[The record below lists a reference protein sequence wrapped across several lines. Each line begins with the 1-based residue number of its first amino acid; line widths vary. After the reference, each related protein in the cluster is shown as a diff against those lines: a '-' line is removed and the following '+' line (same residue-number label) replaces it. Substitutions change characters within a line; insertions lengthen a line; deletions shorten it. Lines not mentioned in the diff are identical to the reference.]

1 MRCGLVTAIVATI
14 LIAAILVAST
24 PVRAQPLDIDGQ
36 RDPWLWP
43 FASTSEWNT
52 PLGSGARF
60 APADAPATRDIL
72 AGGAGIH
79 AGEWSHP
86 LYLARADDPVVRV
99 FDRENERSFRVRV
112 PPGAKPDPKGDG
124 HMYVVDPTK
133 RTVLEMIG
141 VKRAA
146 DGRITTARAFKVDL
160 YGTGTHM
167 TDGRFPGIR
176 AMDASG
182 MGGLIRAW
190 ELKAGRISH
199 AVTFMLPYSR
209 LKHGPVWPSARED
222 YWGFR
227 DYKGN
232 VPIGSLIAIQ
242 PSVDVT
248 KLGLSPSGLAL
259 ARALQDYGAYCDDSA
274 GSSGIVISAEGAAE
288 GMAELRDMRAD
299 FPKIHPYLRLVT
311 NNTAETLGGG
321 GTPRRPPA
329 PPLVPPS
336 AGSAASP

>member
-1 MRCGLVTAIVATI
+1 MRFDIVTAIVA
-14 LIAAILVAST
+14 AALAT
-24 PVRAQPLDIDGQ
+24 AAPPRAQPLDAQGR

-43 FASTSEWNT
+43 FVFSSEWNT

-60 APADAPATRDIL
+60 APPDAPTTRDIL
-72 AGGAGIH
+72 AGGAAIH

-86 LYLARADDPVVRV
+86 LYLARADDSFVRV
-99 FDRENERSFRVRV
+99 FDRENARSFTVRI
-112 PPGAKPDPKGDG
+112 PPGAKPDPMGDG
-124 HMYVVDPTK
+124 HMYVVDPAK
-133 RTVLEMIG
+133 RSVLEMIA
-141 VKRAA
+141 VKRTA
-146 DGRITTARAFKVDL
+146 DGGITTARAFEVNL

-167 TDGRFPGIR
+167 TDGKFPGIR

-182 MGGLIRAW
+182 MGGLIRVW
-190 ELKAGRISH
+190 ELKAGRIPH
-199 AVTFMLPYSR
+199 AVTFMLPYAR

-232 VPIGSLIAIQ
+232 VPIGSLIAI
-242 PSVDVT
+242 PPTVDIT
-248 KLGLSPSGLAL
+248 KLGLTASGLAL

-288 GMAELRDMRAD
+288 GMGELQDMRAD

-311 NNTAETLGGG
+311 NNAAATPGGG

>member
-1 MRCGLVTAIVATI
+1 MRLGVVTAI
-14 LIAAILVAST
+14 AAAVLVACV
-24 PVRAQPLDIDGQ
+24 PLGAQPLDGQ
-36 RDPWLWP
+36 GRRDPWLWP
-43 FASTSEWNT
+43 FVSSSEWNA

-72 AGGAGIH
+72 AGGAAIH

-86 LYLARADDPVVRV
+86 LYLARPGDPVVRV
-99 FDRENERSFRVRV
+99 LDRENKRSFQVHV
-112 PPGAKPDPKGDG
+112 PPGAKPDPRSDG
-124 HMYVVDPTK
+124 HMYVVDPSK
-133 RTVLEMIG
+133 RSVLEMIG

-146 DGRITTARAFKVDL
+146 DGDITTARAFKVDL

-167 TDGRFPGIR
+167 KDGKFPGIR

-182 MGGLIRAW
+182 MGGLIRVW
-190 ELKAGRISH
+190 ELKARSIPH
-199 AVTFMLPYSR
+199 AVTFLLPYSR

-232 VPIGSLIAIQ
+232 VPIGSLIAI
-242 PSVDVT
+242 PPTVDVT
-248 KLGLSPSGLAL
+248 TLGLTPSGLAL

-274 GSSGIVISAEGAAE
+274 GSSGIVVSAEGATE
-288 GMAELRDMRAD
+288 GMAELQDMRAD
-299 FPKIHPYLRLVT
+299 FPKIHQYLRPVT
-311 NNTAETLGGG
+311 NNTAATPGGG

-329 PPLVPPS
+329 PPLAPPAS